1 VVVPPGHAIAN
12 EIVVIPGLEVVSV
25 SETRAGGAPGIRVIQ
40 RADDGEI
47 ALVATPADF
56 GADTVGNG
64 EVAIRV
70 EGDTQI
76 GDVRVGRYLVEARST
91 LPSDVLFG
99 LLGRLIRAR
108 PVN

>member
-1 VVVPPGHAIAN
+1 VVVPPGHAIAD
-12 EIVVIPGLEVVSV
+12 EVIVIPGLEVLSV
-25 SETRAGGAPGIRVIQ
+25 AETRAGGAPGIRVIQ

-47 ALVATPADF
+47 AIVATPADF
-56 GADTVGNG
+56 GADTVGSG
-64 EVAIRV
+64 EVTIRAD
-70 EGDTQI
+70 GDTLI

-91 LPSDVLFG
+91 LPSDVLSG